1 MTAQRWSDSRP
12 SGAGWC
18 QAGMHASPGT
28 ERQHRGC
35 GVTTQVSG
43 TWDLGAGQL
52 WPLGSLLGTGSPEL
66 VRSTLT
72 HSPQSS
78 EWYLNIVSTMWGIE
92 PLVCCVCCFSGLGPA
107 PISMSKE

>member
-35 GVTTQVSG
+35 GVTNTG
-43 TWDLGAGQL
+43 HWDMGSWGRAALATGQPAGDRE
-52 WPLGSLLGTGSPEL
+52 SRTGQIHP
-66 VRSTLT
+66 
-72 HSPQSS
+72 HPFSS
-78 EWYLNIVSTMWGIE
+78 E
-92 PLVCCVCCFSGLGPA
+92 
-107 PISMSKE
+107 